1 MSSIGFK
8 DMKVLGNMF
17 KVTWHEILISLVKW
31 LFVRYSKDTII
42 VTCAYE
48 KRDYGSVHSMN
59 PLRGLDLRSRVFE
72 DPFQI
77 ESDINKHWQYDPQ
90 RTDMKVCLYHD
101 TGRGKHFH
109 LQVHPRTIHLGG

>member
-59 PLRGLDLRSRVFE
+59 PLRGLD
-72 DPFQI
+72 
-77 ESDINKHWQYDPQ
+77 INKHWQYDPQ